1 MAQQT
6 EADVRMLKSSDL
18 TQDLSHMQC
27 TVVLLFVIVISPA
40 PLIISGLFQKL
51 HYY

>member
-27 TVVLLFVIVISPA
+27 TVVLLFVIVTSPA

-51 HYY
+51 YYY